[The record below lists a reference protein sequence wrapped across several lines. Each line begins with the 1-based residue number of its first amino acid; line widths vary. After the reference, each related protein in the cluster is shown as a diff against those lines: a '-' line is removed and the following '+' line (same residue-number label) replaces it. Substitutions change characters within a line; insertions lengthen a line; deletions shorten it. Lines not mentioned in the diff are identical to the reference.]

1 MSQFWVANSRHTR
14 EQCLKHLEKVFEDNP
29 YVEVTYKIGNTRTN
43 LQNNAL
49 HTYCNKVAI
58 ELNERGITFTDF
70 FNPGFEV
77 PWSKEIVKE
86 QIWKPVQKAMTGEE
100 STTKPKTNEY
110 PKIYDHINLKLAEYG
125 IHVPWPVRSK

>member
-1 MSQFWVANSRHTR
+1 
-14 EQCLKHLEKVFEDNP
+14 VFEDNP

-86 QIWKPVQKAMTGEE
+86 QVWKPVQKAMTGEE

-110 PKIYDHINLKLAEYG
+110 PKIYDQINLKLAEYG